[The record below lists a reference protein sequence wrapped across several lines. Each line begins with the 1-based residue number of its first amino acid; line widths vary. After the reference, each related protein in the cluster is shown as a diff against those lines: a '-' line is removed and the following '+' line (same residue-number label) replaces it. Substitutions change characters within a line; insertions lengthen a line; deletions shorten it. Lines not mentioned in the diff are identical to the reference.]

1 MHCMPERNPR
11 IKFIRRD
18 DGRGIVYIPQSGKIK
33 ILNATGTAILNLCDG
48 EHSLDDIAAEIAKQ
62 FEGTTEKEVQA
73 DIADYIELLKKEAIL
88 HE

>member
-1 MHCMPERNPR
+1 MECMPERNPR

-48 EHSLDDIAAEIAKQ
+48 KHSLKDIAAKIAEQ
-62 FEGTTEKEVQA
+62 FEETTEEIHN
-73 DIADYIELLKKEAIL
+73 DIINYIELLKKEAIL
-88 HE
+88 NE

>member
-48 EHSLDDIAAEIAKQ
+48 KHSPKNIAAKIAEQ
-62 FEGTTEKEVQA
+62 FEETTEEIHN
-73 DIADYIELLKKEAIL
+73 DIISYIELLKKEAIL
-88 HE
+88 NE